1 MYKKKQL
8 QQHIAQSLTF
18 SLFLN
23 VNEDNIPPKFHY
35 IFGALFVA
43 YDDASI
49 HLAHDNGTSI

>member
-43 YDDASI
+43 YDDA
-49 HLAHDNGTSI
+49 HDNGTSI